1 MFVNADTKGSV
12 IMRKNTISK
21 MKHLEICGPVSGFM
35 TFGGEVGRVAY
46 ALAFALFLGL
56 GFTIPVMASTPLDTK
71 IEAVQSATD
80 KLKTDV
86 PGLIAR
92 ANLLEQQLD
101 HGTLLIGDY
110 VAGHPGETVT
120 LPILFVPSFFNATAI
135 EADVVIPEKL
145 TISSVSPGA
154 ATIAAQKIVST
165 NTVNGV
171 ERFLVFGLNQNI
183 IQQGEVI
190 LLTINIPSTTPVGQ
204 YPIVIDNP
212 VASDANGDPILMSV
226 MSGILEVL

>member
-1 MFVNADTKGSV
+1 MKENMTLK
-12 IMRKNTISK
+12 MRD
-21 MKHLEICGPVSGFM
+21 LEICEPALGFM
-35 TFGGEVGRVAY
+35 TSGIRAGYLAY

-56 GFTIPVMASTPLDTK
+56 GSFTPAMALTPLDTK

-92 ANLLEQQLD
+92 SNLLEQQLD

-110 VAGHPGETVT
+110 VAGHPGETLT

-145 TISSVSPGA
+145 TVSSVMPGA

-190 LLTINIPSTTPVGQ
+190 LLSVNIASTTPAGQ
-204 YPIVIDNP
+204 YPIIIDNP

-226 MSGILEVL
+226 MSGIVEVIQ